1 MSLDK
6 SIAHGKTHRKPYY
19 GVKAHCGECRNHG
32 SCDYCRKGR
41 LHNSKKRLE
50 RAEDLMRDNSR
61 VMFGDNVQKN
71 GMSRAGGQN
80 E

>member
-6 SIAHGKTHRKPYY
+6 GIQYGKEHRKPYY
-19 GVKAHCGECRNHG
+19 GVKAHCKECRNHG

-50 RAEDLMRDNSR
+50 RMEDLERDL
-61 VMFGDNVQKN
+61 F
-71 GMSRAGGQN
+71 
-80 E
+80 